1 MEYDQIFISAYDQI
15 MLLRIRHHI
24 SRGVVLLFATAEAKV
39 IHVELRQHSFFQTH
53 MFIEYMIK
61 IS

>member
-1 MEYDQIFISAYDQI
+1 MEYDEIFISAYDQI

-39 IHVELRQHSFFQTH
+39 IHVELRQHSFFKL
-53 MFIEYMIK
+53 ICL
-61 IS
+61 